1 MSTLITTT
9 AQIGTIKDAGGNA
22 SALTIDSSGRVTLP
36 QRIAFMG
43 KKSDTSAVSNSSS
56 TNITFNLTKLAH
68 ASWNGTTF
76 TAPVA
81 GIYRIFINGHK
92 QTLDSNPFEL
102 AIYKNGSKYETAYS
116 LPTSSTRTRN
126 SVDAIMELAV
136 SDAITF
142 RVLQGD
148 VYGGDATGTGS
159 SLMCSGY
166 LIG

>member
-1 MSTLITTT
+1 MASELHVDAIKHSG
-9 AQIGTIKDAGGNA
+9 GT

-43 KKSDTSAVSNSSS
+43 KKSDSSSVSASSS
-56 TNITFNLTKLAH
+56 TNVTFNLTKLAH
-68 ASWNGTTF
+68 ASWDGTTF
-76 TAPVA
+76 TAPIA
-81 GIYRIFINGHK
+81 GIYRIFMNGHK
-92 QTLDSNPFEL
+92 ETLNSNPLEL
-102 AIYKNGSKYETAYS
+102 AIYKNGAKFETAYS
-116 LPTSSTRTRN
+116 LSSSSIRTRN
-126 SVDAIMELAV
+126 SVDALMDLSA

-148 VYGGDATGTGS
+148 AYGGDSAGTSS

>member
-1 MSTLITTT
+1 MASILKVNTIQDATNSNT
-9 AQIGTIKDAGGNA
+9 AI
-22 SALTIDSSGRVTLP
+22 SVDSSGRVTLP

-43 KKSDTSAVSNSSS
+43 KKSDSSSVSASNS
-56 TNITFNLTKLAH
+56 TNVTFNLTKLAH
-68 ASWNGTTF
+68 ASWDGTTF
-76 TAPVA
+76 TAPIA

-92 QTLDSNPFEL
+92 QSLDANPLEF
-102 AIYKNGSKYETAYS
+102 AIYKNGAKFETAYS
-116 LPTSSTRTRN
+116 LSSSSIRTRN
-126 SVDAIMELAV
+126 SVDVLMDLSA

-148 VYGGDATGTGS
+148 TYGGDSTGTGS